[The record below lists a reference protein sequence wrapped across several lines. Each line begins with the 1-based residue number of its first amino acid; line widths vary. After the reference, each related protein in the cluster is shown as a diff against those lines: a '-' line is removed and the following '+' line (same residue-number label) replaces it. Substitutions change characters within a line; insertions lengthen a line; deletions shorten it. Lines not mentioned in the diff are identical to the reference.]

1 MCVCKR
7 GVSCTGIHVHPEDE
21 GGRGFIL
28 VRERTR
34 TSRMCKKEGK
44 MGIHFVF
51 RWLWM
56 WALQHYTHIPLVCR
70 SQLMNSLNN
79 E

>member
-1 MCVCKR
+1 MCVYICVCKR
-7 GVSCTGIHVHPEDE
+7 GVSCAGIHVHPEDE

-44 MGIHFVF
+44 TPKTADGDPFC
-51 RWLWM
+51 
-56 WALQHYTHIPLVCR
+56 IPLVVDVGTAE
-70 SQLMNSLNN
+70 LNTHTFSL
-79 E
+79 